1 MNKMLQDLSSAARD
15 DFYRAVRAAGGE
27 NIYRLK
33 SDRYF
38 QDDGFMTHSEI
49 EEHVKWWDIEEPGK
63 DHSDVWDCVEL
74 IDRGEVILPD

>member
-38 QDDGFMTHSEI
+38 QDDGFMTHSEM
-49 EEHVKWWDIEEPGK
+49 
-63 DHSDVWDCVEL
+63 
-74 IDRGEVILPD
+74 